1 MYKSVDKKLDCVK
14 ELYTTWNEHEQE
26 YDIRMSNGIVFD
38 AAKVEVNFISSI
50 NQCVD
55 FLGQIRKKEGKL
67 FFRGHSKVSYD
78 LKPSFPD
85 FSLTNIIP
93 LILSSKTTP

>member
-50 NQCVD
+50 NQYVD
-55 FLGQIRKKEGKL
+55 FWDKL
-67 FFRGHSKVSYD
+67 EKRGETVFRGHSKVSYD

-93 LILSSKTTP
+93 LTLSSKTTP

>member
-1 MYKSVDKKLDCVK
+1 MIIRRMTFEDYEQAEELFKKLHNLHAEMEPDMYKKLDCVK

-50 NQCVD
+50 NQYVD
-55 FLGQIRKKEGKL
+55 FLGQI
-67 FFRGHSKVSYD
+67 
-78 LKPSFPD
+78 
-85 FSLTNIIP
+85 
-93 LILSSKTTP
+93 